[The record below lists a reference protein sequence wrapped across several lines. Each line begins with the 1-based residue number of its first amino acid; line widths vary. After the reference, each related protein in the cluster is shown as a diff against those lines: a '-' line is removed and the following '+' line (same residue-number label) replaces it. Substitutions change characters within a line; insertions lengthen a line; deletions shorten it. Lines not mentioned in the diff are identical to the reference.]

1 MLLLLAGSANI
12 LAAPGQNED
21 ARDARQQGQQYEN
34 GRDAGNGRN
43 APRAV
48 QRNEREQN
56 NANSNDRASP
66 RNNSRLTPEERSALR
81 RQIDEAGQDIYSG
94 KYKR

>member
-1 MLLLLAGSANI
+1 MLLLLAGSAGVI
-12 LAAPGQNED
+12 AAPGQDGD
-21 ARDARQQGQQYEN
+21 ARDGRAQGQQYGN
-34 GRDAGNGRN
+34 GRDAGSGRD

-56 NANSNDRASP
+56 GANSNGRGSS